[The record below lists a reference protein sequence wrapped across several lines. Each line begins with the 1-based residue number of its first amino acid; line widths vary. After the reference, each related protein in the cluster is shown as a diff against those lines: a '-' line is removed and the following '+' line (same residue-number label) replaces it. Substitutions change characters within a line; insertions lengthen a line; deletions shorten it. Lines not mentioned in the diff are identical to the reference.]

1 MPKGEQLSDGNN
13 LSFDL
18 TILTDTLALSLGAT
32 YGLMFT
38 SSFCVLIFQFW
49 VLAKHLFYNIFLL
62 CCPK

>member
-1 MPKGEQLSDGNN
+1 MPKVEQLSDGNN

-18 TILTDTLALSLGAT
+18 TVLADTLALSLRAT
-32 YGLMFT
+32 YGLLFA